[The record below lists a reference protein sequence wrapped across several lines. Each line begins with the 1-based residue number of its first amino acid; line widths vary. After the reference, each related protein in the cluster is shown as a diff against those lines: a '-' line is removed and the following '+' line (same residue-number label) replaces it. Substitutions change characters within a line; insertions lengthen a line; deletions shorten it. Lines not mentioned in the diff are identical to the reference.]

1 MRLRRFAPFFVVM
14 SLALVPFV
22 LPARGA
28 APAASRTVDV
38 EVVEIA
44 RDKSSHT
51 LRVAVSL
58 VDNDGASEVSTQAGT
73 FRYFLEARRDRR
85 AGGSPVLALE
95 LQRADTAASGDMR
108 LSAASFADLG
118 QRVVIGRVERPDGTA
133 TEIAATLR

>member
-73 FRYFLEARRDRR
+73 FRYFLKARRDRR
-85 AGGSPVLALE
+85 AGRRRRSPRPCAESLTRPGRDATTFMIPG
-95 LQRADTAASGDMR
+95 RFIAGPCHSGR
-108 LSAASFADLG
+108 LCAGPAGGNF
-118 QRVVIGRVERPDGTA
+118 V
-133 TEIAATLR
+133 